1 MSWEVRTMR
10 SGTSFFNGTLYR
22 KAFFRFWPIWALYGT
37 MWLLILPLRFLA
49 EAMRGSVRSD
59 QSTLEYLQQIARDIP
74 SALPFG
80 VTAAAVAGVVCA
92 MAVFAYLYSS
102 RSACMMHA
110 LPARREALFVSHY
123 LAGLSFLLLPHLAVY
138 ALTLAVEASLG
149 CLALGPLTTWLL
161 VQSGVCLFFY
171 SFAVFCAMFTGNL
184 VALPVFYGIL
194 NFLVMLVTSL
204 VVTVCR
210 QFLYGFYNFPSA
222 LYAAA
227 EWLTPALNLYRAVVP
242 TYTTDAVLVYS
253 PETVGIY
260 AAAGVV
266 LAAAALLVYRARHIE
281 SAKDVVAVKLVRP
294 VFKYGFAFCTG
305 LTGGM
310 ATAAI
315 LLQESGAGLTFWVV
329 VWGIIGY
336 FAAEMLLKKSFRV
349 LKAWKGGAALGAVLL
364 LLCLSVNL
372 DWYGFESRVPAAGQ
386 VESVDIYGLDS
397 APYDGAHGSLT
408 LTDPEDIQLVTQLH
422 QMAIQAEPETDASAN
437 AAGADSYLYLYLT
450 YHLADGTTLRRYY
463 DSLPLYEEDLNT
475 EGTLTALANQF
486 LSDQDNVAQ
495 MYGFEEME
503 EGRLVEAYLV
513 SVWNTGTQAYED
525 VYIDGSAQEL
535 WDAMKQDFEEGTIG
549 VRYLLENSQER
560 LDNTCVTDLCFS
572 VEVPLPPEPGDRE
585 ASQTD
590 TVVFTITLT
599 PNASHTLD
607 LLREL
612 GALDD
617 AHVAPT
623 YGEYLSDT
631 ETIYDGYRNPD
642 GSIPEDILYDAPNT
656 RTVS

>member
-22 KAFFRFWPIWALYGT
+22 KAFFRFWPIWAIYGAQ
-37 MWLLILPLRFLA
+37 WLLLIPLPFLA
-49 EAMRGSVRSD
+49 TALRRDGYGLSD
-59 QSTLEYLQQIARDIP
+59 LVYIP
-74 SALPFG
+74 DSLVFGAASAL
-80 VTAAAVAGVVCA
+80 VAGVVCA
-92 MAVFAYLYSS
+92 MAVFSYLYSS

-110 LPARREALFVSHY
+110 LPVRREALFCSNY

-138 ALTLAVEASLG
+138 IFTIAVEASLN
-149 CLALGPLTTWLL
+149 CLDLGGLTAWLL
-161 VQSGVCLFFY
+161 CQSGMCLFFY

-184 VALPVFYGIL
+184 VALPLFYGIL
-194 NFLVMLVTSL
+194 NFLVYLMVNLVEQ
-204 VVTVCR
+204 VCR
-210 QFLYGFYNFPSA
+210 MFLCGFNRFPSPVWQ
-222 LYAAA
+222 AAA
-227 EWLTPALNLYRAVVP
+227 WLTPWLRLS
-242 TYTTDAVLVYS
+242 DAVQYGYFNGSDTRGMRDPSAVA
-253 PETVGIY
+253 VY

-266 LAAAALLVYRARHIE
+266 FALAALLVYRVRHIE
-281 SAKDVVAVKLVRP
+281 TAGDVVSVKVVRP

-305 LTGGM
+305 LTGGL
-310 ATAAI
+310 ATCGI
-315 LLQESGAGLTFWVV
+315 LYQDSGLALTVWVV
-329 VWGIIGY
+329 FWGIVGY

-450 YHLADGTTLRRYY
+450 YHLADGTTLRRDY

-535 WDAMKQDFEEGTIG
+535 WDAMKQDFEEDTIG
-549 VRYLLENSQER
+549 VRYLLENSQAR

-599 PNASHTLD
+599 PNASHTLA

-612 GALDD
+612 GALDET
-617 AHVAPT
+617 HIAPT

-631 ETIYDGYRNPD
+631 ETTYDGYRNPD